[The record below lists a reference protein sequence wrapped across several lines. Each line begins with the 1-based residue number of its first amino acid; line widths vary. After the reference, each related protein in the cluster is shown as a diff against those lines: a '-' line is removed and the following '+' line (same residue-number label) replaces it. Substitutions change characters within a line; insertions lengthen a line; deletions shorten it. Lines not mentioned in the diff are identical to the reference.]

1 MIRASHRSLALLR
14 TLTMLQRILIAGF
27 FCFLFLPDDGW
38 GQGGNVAKNLPTF
51 DRRLYHFGF
60 ILGYNRSD
68 FFLESRPRSGV
79 RDSLQRMRSITRPG
93 FDLGIVS
100 ALHFNK
106 NLSLRFLPGLSFQDH
121 VVEYSWLEDDSTA
134 NKVKKRIGST
144 FIDVPFNFKF
154 RTNRVKNFAAYVIGG
169 AKWSI
174 DMATNEDVENEDA
187 DKVILKMHSHDY
199 AAQVGGGFDFFLE
212 YFKFGVELKLS
223 VGLRDMIIHEDT
235 RFARP
240 IEQARTKKYLLSLTF
255 EG

>member
-1 MIRASHRSLALLR
+1 
-14 TLTMLQRILIAGF
+14 MLQRILIACS
-27 FCFLFLPDDGW
+27 FCLLFLPDSVH
-38 GQGGNVAKNLPTF
+38 GQGGNVARNLPTF

-60 ILGYNRSD
+60 SLGYNRAD
-68 FFLESRPRSGV
+68 FFMDSRQRTNV
-79 RDSLQRMRSITRPG
+79 RDSLQSMRSNTRPG

-100 ALHFNK
+100 SLHFNK

-121 VVEYSWLEDDSTA
+121 VVEYSWLESDSTA
-134 NKVKKRIGST
+134 KQVKKRIGST
-144 FIDVPFNFKF
+144 FIDVPLNIKF
-154 RTNRVKNFAAYVIGG
+154 RTDRVKNFAAYVIGG

-174 DMATNEDVENEDA
+174 DMASNKDVDDQA
-187 DKVILKMHSHDY
+187 SDKVVLKMHRNNF

-212 YFKFGVELKLS
+212 YFKFGVELKMS

-240 IEQARTKKYLLSLTF
+240 IEEARTKKYLLSLTF